1 MPSLVIDIAFPMQ
14 PEVKERVESR
24 IRQIVIEPPA
34 NLFFVRIKI
43 VSDPQVQGR
52 VVGQVYRVTLCGVG
66 GKALADEREFLLFQT
81 AAEEPLRLQY
91 VAKRLLK

>member
-1 MPSLVIDIAFPMQ
+1 MPLLIIDIAFPM
-14 PEVKERVESR
+14 PPDVKERVEGR

-34 NLFFVRIKI
+34 NLFFVRIKV
-43 VSDPQVQGR
+43 VSDSLVEGR

-81 AAEEPLRLQY
+81 AALEPLRLQY
-91 VAKRLLK
+91 VAKKALT